1 MELMRNNFAWLGL
14 SLLLAAGCGD
24 DPKATP
30 DGPSA
35 VNECVT
41 ANPCVANAVCADTAA
56 AFSCTC
62 NTGFTGDGTKTGT
75 GCTDVN
81 ECTAGTACA
90 PGAACTNTDGAF
102 SCVCPAGYSGD
113 GTAAGG
119 CADINECV
127 TANPCTTN
135 ATCANSTGS
144 FSCACDLGFAGEGT
158 PGGVACTDVNECAA
172 PVCGTSEC
180 ANTVG
185 NFRCEQTLGIDPFT
199 NTQYRIDP
207 TTFGCRNDLDGNTT
221 CDRAALPHHG
231 LALTG
236 LTVSGI
242 TAMAKYDATGEIY
255 AVVKT
260 GPGRDLVKID
270 PLVGPNARDITGTVI
285 GTLADKFSSIEILPG
300 GVTFGVT
307 GNGATAKESL
317 FSIDRA
323 TGASTLIG
331 ALPPGRDGDVI
342 CYNTDDL
349 MMYHWTNDAVS
360 GPARMEKF
368 DVANATAGVAPTV
381 TVVTASIAGAGE
393 IFGCHYEGTLDI
405 GGTAT
410 QVFRLTNI
418 SSNTIYV
425 SAAGAIVT
433 VNATVTSPQDLRAIM
448 ALPHQLYTA
457 TPATGPIA
465 GGTTVTLTGAALMG
479 VTDVKFNGVA
489 ATVVD
494 STLDGSLVVTS
505 PMVTTVGPVVITAKI
520 PTTEILVRW
529 NFEYTATFT
538 SWSALP
544 QSLLTSVKSRAMS
557 GSNSNAAPVDDTAG
571 LARRQAKGK

>member
-1 MELMRNNFAWLGL
+1 MRKNTAWIGL
-14 SLLLAAGCGD
+14 SLLLAASCGD
-24 DPKATP
+24 TPKVAP
-30 DGPSA
+30 DAPPSA
-35 VNECVT
+35 VNECIS
-41 ANPCVANAVCADTAA
+41 ANPCVAKAVCADTATA
-56 AFSCTC
+56 YTCTC

-90 PGAACTNTDGAF
+90 PGASCTNTDGAF
-102 SCVCPAGYSGD
+102 SCACPEGFSGD

-119 CADINECV
+119 CADVNECA

-135 ATCANSTGS
+135 ANCTNTVGA
-144 FSCACDLGFAGEGT
+144 FSCACNVGFVGEGT

-185 NFRCEQTLGIDPFT
+185 NFRCEQTLGVSPFQ
-199 NTQYRIDP
+199 NTQFRIDP
-207 TTFGCRNDLDGNTT
+207 TTYGCRVDLDGNTG
-221 CDRAALPHHG
+221 CGGNALPHH
-231 LALTG
+231 ALTVTG
-236 LTVSGI
+236 LTPTGI
-242 TAMAKYDATGEIY
+242 NAVATYDATGEIY
-255 AVVKT
+255 AIVKT
-260 GPGRDLVKID
+260 ATARTLVKMD
-270 PLVGPNARDITGTVI
+270 PLVGPNARDITATVI
-285 GTLADKFSSIEILPG
+285 GTLADKFSTIAILPG
-300 GVTFGVT
+300 GTMFGTT
-307 GNGATAKESL
+307 GNGATVKESL
-317 FSIDRA
+317 YSIDRA
-323 TGASTLIG
+323 TAASTLIG
-331 ALPPGRDGDVI
+331 AFPAGADGEVL

-349 MMYHWTNDAVS
+349 MMYRFTGNSTV
-360 GPARMEKF
+360 RMEKF

-381 TVVTASIAGAGE
+381 TVVTAALTPGGE

-418 SSNTIYV
+418 NSATRYV
-425 SAAGAIVT
+425 SAAGDAVT
-433 VNATVTSPQDLRAIM
+433 VNATVTAPDDLRAIF

-505 PMVTTVGPVVITAKI
+505 PMVATVGPAVITAKI

-544 QSLLTSVKSRAMS
+544 QVLLTSVKSRMMS
-557 GSNSNAAPVDDTAG
+557 SSNSNAAPVVDTAG